1 MIHKLRVSFLKR
13 FDCGSLSF
21 YLCFLLLIYFLV
33 TTTLQK
39 SEADLS
45 LVLPGVEQRDSREVK
60 IDQMLV
66 KVEEG
71 GVVLVNDEVAD
82 SDPNDRVLPNLTER
96 LSRYSASAEVAN
108 TETQVIIDCDPEA
121 VGQRF
126 IDVLNVCA
134 KAKIKNVS
142 LAPGEK
148 VLMPGIKSMYPS
160 PPNR

>member
-1 MIHKLRVSFLKR
+1 MANSDPFGGEEEPELDISPLIDVA
-13 FDCGSLSF
+13 
-21 YLCFLLLIYFLV
+21 FLLLIYFLV

-45 LVLPGVEQRDSREVK
+45 LVLPGVEQEDSREIK

-66 KVEEG
+66 RVEST
-71 GVVLVNDEVAD
+71 GVVMVNEEVSD
-82 SDPNDRVLPNLTER
+82 TDPNDRALPNLTDR

-134 KAKIKNVS
+134 KANIKNVS
-142 LAPGEK
+142 LA
-148 VLMPGIKSMYPS
+148 
-160 PPNR
+160 N

>member
-1 MIHKLRVSFLKR
+1 MARR
-13 FDCGSLSF
+13 GSDPFGDEQEPVLDISP
-21 YLCFLLLIYFLV
+21 LIDVAFLLLIYFLV

-45 LVLPGVEQRDSREVK
+45 LVLPGVEESDSKSVK

-66 KVEEG
+66 AINPE
-71 GVVLVNDEVAD
+71 GVVLVNEEVSDAD
-82 SDPNDRVLPNLTER
+82 PDDRVLANLTER

-126 IDVLNVCA
+126 VDVLNACS
-134 KAKIKNVS
+134 KANIKHVS
-142 LAPGEK
+142 LA
-148 VLMPGIKSMYPS
+148 
-160 PPNR
+160 N

>member
-1 MIHKLRVSFLKR
+1 VMANSDPFGGEEEPELDISPLIDVA
-13 FDCGSLSF
+13 
-21 YLCFLLLIYFLV
+21 FLLLIYFLV

-45 LVLPGVEQRDSREVK
+45 LVLPGVAQEDSREVK

-66 KVEEG
+66 KVDQA
-71 GVVLVNDEVAD
+71 GVVYVNEEVAD
-82 SDPNDRVLPNLTER
+82 TDPENRALPNLTDR
-96 LSRYSASAEVAN
+96 LSRYAAAAEVAN
-108 TETQVIIDCDPEA
+108 TETQVIIDCDQEA

-142 LAPGEK
+142 LA
-148 VLMPGIKSMYPS
+148 
-160 PPNR
+160 N

>member
-1 MIHKLRVSFLKR
+1 MA
-13 FDCGSLSF
+13 GSDPFEDEQEPVLDISP
-21 YLCFLLLIYFLV
+21 LIDVAFLLLIYFLV

-45 LVLPGVEQRDSREVK
+45 LVLPGVEESDSKSVK

-66 KVEEG
+66 AINPE
-71 GVVLVNDEVAD
+71 GVVLVNDEVSDAD
-82 SDPNDRVLPNLTER
+82 PGDRVLANLTER

-126 IDVLNVCA
+126 IDVLNACS
-134 KAKIKNVS
+134 KAKIKHVS
-142 LAPGEK
+142 LA
-148 VLMPGIKSMYPS
+148 
-160 PPNR
+160 N

>member
-1 MIHKLRVSFLKR
+1 MASSDPFEEEVAPELDISPLIDVA
-13 FDCGSLSF
+13 
-21 YLCFLLLIYFLV
+21 FLLLIYFIV

-45 LVLPGVEQRDSREVK
+45 LVLPGVEKSDGKEVK

-66 KVEEG
+66 KINAEGAVIVNEE
-71 GVVLVNDEVAD
+71 VSD
-82 SDPNDRVLPNLTER
+82 SDPNDHNLPNLTDR
-96 LSRYSASAEVAN
+96 LTRYAASAQIAS
-108 TETQVIIDCDPEA
+108 TETQVIIDCDEDA

-142 LAPGEK
+142 LA
-148 VLMPGIKSMYPS
+148 
-160 PPNR
+160 N

>member
-1 MIHKLRVSFLKR
+1 MADSDPFGGEEDPVLDISPLIDVA
-13 FDCGSLSF
+13 
-21 YLCFLLLIYFLV
+21 FLLLIYFLV

-45 LVLPGVEQRDSREVK
+45 LVLPGVEKSDSKEVK

-66 KVEEG
+66 AINAEG
-71 GVVLVNDEVAD
+71 LILVNEEVSD
-82 SDPNDRVLPNLTER
+82 SDPNDRDLPNLTER
-96 LSRYSASAEVAN
+96 LTRYSASAEVAN
-108 TETQVIIDCDPEA
+108 TETQVVIDCDSEA

-142 LAPGEK
+142 LA
-148 VLMPGIKSMYPS
+148 
-160 PPNR
+160 N

>member
-1 MIHKLRVSFLKR
+1 MANSDPFGEETPPELDISPLIDVA
-13 FDCGSLSF
+13 
-21 YLCFLLLIYFLV
+21 FLLLIYFLV

-45 LVLPGVEQRDSREVK
+45 LVLPGVEESDSREVK

-66 KVEEG
+66 KIDAA
-71 GVVLVNDEVAD
+71 GVVIVNEEVSD
-82 SDPNDRVLPNLTER
+82 SDPNDRDLPNLTDR
-96 LSRYSASAEVAN
+96 LSRYSASADVAN

-142 LAPGEK
+142 LA
-148 VLMPGIKSMYPS
+148 
-160 PPNR
+160 N

>member
-1 MIHKLRVSFLKR
+1 MADSDPFGGEEEPVMDISPLIDVA
-13 FDCGSLSF
+13 
-21 YLCFLLLIYFLV
+21 FLLLIYFLV

-45 LVLPGVEQRDSREVK
+45 LVLPGVEQEDAREIK

-66 KVEEG
+66 KVEAT
-71 GVVLVNDEVAD
+71 GVIMVNEEVSD
-82 SDPNDRVLPNLTER
+82 SDPNDRALPNLTER
-96 LSRYSASAEVAN
+96 LSRYSASADVAN

-142 LAPGEK
+142 LA
-148 VLMPGIKSMYPS
+148 
-160 PPNR
+160 N

>member
-1 MIHKLRVSFLKR
+1 MANSDPFGEEAAPELDISPLIDVA
-13 FDCGSLSF
+13 
-21 YLCFLLLIYFLV
+21 FLLLIYFLV

-45 LVLPGVEQRDSREVK
+45 LVLPGVEKSDSKEVK

-66 KVEEG
+66 QIDASGSVI
-71 GVVLVNDEVAD
+71 VNDEVSD
-82 SDPNDRVLPNLTER
+82 SDPNDRHLPNLTDR
-96 LSRYSASAEVAN
+96 LSRYAASAELAN
-108 TETQVIIDCDPEA
+108 TETQVIIECDEEA

-142 LAPGEK
+142 LA
-148 VLMPGIKSMYPS
+148 
-160 PPNR
+160 N